1 MKNQKIS
8 FQAAG
13 TSESL
18 YPAEDG
24 NRPLVVLHVYAGDGR
39 SVVGAMGEIGCGDCS
54 LLVVGGL
61 KWDHDMSPWFCPPP
75 AGNTKP
81 CTGGADAYLRVLLGE
96 ILPETLK
103 RIPGTPPFLGIAG
116 YSLAGLFA
124 LYAMYRT
131 DRFSRAASASGS
143 LWFPEFAEYAKSRA
157 PKRVPDRLYF
167 SLGDTE
173 AKTRSA
179 LMNTVQEN
187 TESLARW
194 YRTQG
199 IPTTFELNPGGH
211 FRDTALRTAKG
222 IAALVKE

>member
-8 FQAAG
+8 FQTAG

-39 SVVGAMGEIGCGDCS
+39 SVVGAMDEIGCSDCS

-211 FRDTALRTAKG
+211 FRDAALRTAKG